1 MNEQG
6 NLLLAIVLSLLILLG
21 FQYFFEK
28 PELKKE
34 AERKSSSEQKEDLI
48 KNSVDS
54 EDNITGYLKLED
66 ALDKDKR
73 IKIDSSRL
81 QGSISLK
88 GLKIDDLTFK
98 DYKDSLNKEDKL
110 VTLFKPTTTQGGYFS
125 NFGWAKISKDEDFD
139 LPDDQTIWNTN
150 SKKISDKNPAIF
162 SWTNNQGIQFEQEI
176 SIDENFMF
184 TIKQTVVNNTDKN
197 IRINPIAK
205 IRRTDTPKT
214 QGFFILHEGP
224 IGLANNV
231 LEEIDYKD
239 LKKKRKIEY
248 NSKGGWFGITDKY
261 WLATL
266 IPDQNSN
273 VTTTYN
279 FYTINNKEKYQ
290 VDYTGGII
298 EIPSNKSITI
308 ENLLYAGAKEVKI
321 LDKYEE
327 QYSIPRLDF
336 AIDFGWYYFLTKPFL
351 YILIFFK
358 NITGNFGISIILLTL
373 LIKLV
378 FFPLANKSY
387 IAMQKMKE
395 LQPQLIR
402 IKEMYKND
410 KTKLN
415 QEMMALYKRE
425 KVNPAAG
432 CLPILIQIPVFFA
445 LYKIL
450 FVSLEMRHAPF
461 YLWIN
466 DLSVA
471 DPTSVLN
478 LFGLL
483 PYDPNFLPKII
494 NVGIWPIIMGTTMW
508 LQQKLN
514 PQPTDPM
521 QAKIFMFLPIFFTII
536 LAPFPSG
543 LVIYWTANNV
553 LSMGQQILIK
563 KKDGKKKIIFRAIKN

>member
-1 MNEQG
+1 MNDQG

-21 FQYFFEK
+21 FQYFFEA
-28 PELKKE
+28 PEMKKE
-34 AERKSSSEQKEDLI
+34 AEKKNLEQVENF
-48 KNSVDS
+48 KNNNSTS
-54 EDNITGYLKLED
+54 IEDNISGYLELND
-66 ALDKDKR
+66 ALNKDER
-73 IKIDSSRL
+73 IKIDTLRL

-98 DYKDSLNKEDKL
+98 DYKDTLNTDDNL
-110 VTLFKPTTTQGGYFS
+110 VTLFKPSSTKGGYFS
-125 NFGWAKISKDEDFD
+125 NFGWIKASSDENFD
-139 LPDDQTIWNTN
+139 LPNDQTIWKTN
-150 SKKISDKNPAIF
+150 SKKITNENSATF
-162 SWTNNQGIQFEQEI
+162 SWKNDQGVQFEQEI
-176 SIDENFMF
+176 LIDENYMF
-184 TIKQTVVNNTDKN
+184 TIKQKVINNTDKDIN
-197 IRINPIAK
+197 ISPVAK
-205 IRRTDTPKT
+205 ISRTDTPKT

-224 IGLANNV
+224 IGVVDNV

-239 LKKKRKIEY
+239 LKKNIGPIEY

-273 VTTTYN
+273 VIARYQ
-279 FYTINNKEKYQ
+279 FYTKNNKEKYQ
-290 VDYTGGII
+290 VDYKGGII
-298 EIPSNKSITI
+298 EIPSNKSVTI
-308 ENLLYAGAKEVKI
+308 KNLLYAGAKEIKL
-321 LDKYEE
+321 LDKYEK
-327 QYSIPRLDF
+327 QYSVPRLDF

-351 YILIFFK
+351 YLLIFFK
-358 NITGNFGISIILLTL
+358 NISGNFGVSIILLTL

-395 LQPQLIR
+395 LQPQLLR
-402 IKEMYKND
+402 IKETHKND
-410 KTKLN
+410 KAKLN

-450 FVSLEMRHAPF
+450 FVSLEMRQAPF
-461 YLWIN
+461 YLWIH
-466 DLSVA
+466 DLSIA
-471 DPTSVLN
+471 DPTSILN

-494 NVGIWPIIMGTTMW
+494 NIGIWPLIMGGTMW
-508 LQQKLN
+508 LQMRLN
-514 PQPTDPM
+514 PQPTDPV
-521 QAKIFMFLPIFFTII
+521 QAKIFMFLPIFFTFI

-553 LSMGQQILIK
+553 LSMAQQILIK
-563 KKDGKKKIIFRAIKN
+563 KRMEKEKK

>member
-1 MNEQG
+1 MKEQG

-21 FQYFFEK
+21 FQYFFEGPK
-28 PELKKE
+28 IKKE
-34 AERKSSSEQKEDLI
+34 AEKKKYLKQTEESLKNNAANLEDE
-48 KNSVDS
+48 VV
-54 EDNITGYLKLED
+54 GYLELDD
-66 ALDKDKR
+66 ALNKNER
-73 IKIDSSRL
+73 IKIDAPRL

-88 GLKIDDLTFK
+88 GIKIDDLTFK
-98 DYKDSLNKEDKL
+98 DYKETLDEDDKL
-110 VTLFKPTTTQGGYFS
+110 VTLFKPGSTKGGYFS
-125 NFGWAKISKDEDFD
+125 NFGWIKASSDENFD
-139 LPDDQTIWNTN
+139 LPNDQTVWSTN
-150 SKKISDKNPAIF
+150 SKKITNKKSATF

-176 SIDENFMF
+176 LVDEDFMF
-184 TIKQTVVNNTDKN
+184 TIKQKIINNSNKD
-197 IRINPIAK
+197 ISLIPVGK
-205 IRRTDTPKT
+205 ISRTDTPET
-214 QGFFILHEGP
+214 LGFFILHEGP
-224 IGLANNV
+224 IGVVDNV

-239 LKKKRKIEY
+239 LKKNIGPIEY

-261 WLATL
+261 WLATI
-266 IPDQNSN
+266 IPDQSSN
-273 VTTTYN
+273 VIARYQ
-279 FYTINNKEKYQ
+279 FYTKNNKEKYQ
-290 VDYTGGII
+290 VDFKGGIV

-308 ENLLYAGAKEVKI
+308 KNLLYAGAKEIKL
-321 LDKYEE
+321 LDKYEKE
-327 QYSIPRLDF
+327 YSIPRLDF

-358 NITGNFGISIILLTL
+358 NISGNFGVSIILLTL
-373 LIKLV
+373 LIKLI

-387 IAMQKMKE
+387 VAMQKMKE
-395 LQPQLIR
+395 LQPQLLR
-402 IKEMYKND
+402 IKETYKND
-410 KTKLN
+410 KVKLN

-461 YLWIN
+461 YLWIQ

-471 DPTSVLN
+471 DPTSILN

-483 PYDPNFLPKII
+483 PYDPNFLPKMVNI
-494 NVGIWPIIMGTTMW
+494 GIWPLIMGISMW

-521 QAKIFMFLPIFFTII
+521 QAKIFKFLPIFFTFI

-553 LSMGQQILIK
+553 LSMAQQILIK
-563 KKDGKKKIIFRAIKN
+563 QRMKKEKK

>member
-1 MNEQG
+1 MNDQG

-21 FQYFFEK
+21 FQYFFEAPK
-28 PELKKE
+28 MKKD
-34 AERKSSSEQKEDLI
+34 AERKKYLKETENLL
-48 KNSVDS
+48 
-54 EDNITGYLKLED
+54 EDNLTNLENGIVGYLELED
-66 ALDKDKR
+66 ALSKNER
-73 IKIDSSRL
+73 IKIDAPRL
-81 QGSISLK
+81 QGSISLE
-88 GLKIDDLTFK
+88 GLKIDDLIFK
-98 DYKDSLNKEDKL
+98 NYKETLDDDSKL
-110 VTLFKPTTTQGGYFS
+110 VNLFKPSSTKGGYFS
-125 NFGWAKISKDEDFD
+125 NFGWIKASSEESFD
-139 LPDDQTIWNTN
+139 LPNDQTIWSTN
-150 SKKISDKNPAIF
+150 SKKITANNPTVF
-162 SWTNNQGIQFEQEI
+162 SWTNDQGIQFEQEI
-176 SIDENFMF
+176 LIDENYMF
-184 TIKQTVVNNTDKN
+184 TIKQKVTNNTDKN
-197 IRINPIAK
+197 ISITPVAK
-205 IRRTDTPKT
+205 ISRTDTPKT

-224 IGLANNV
+224 IGVIDNV
-231 LEEIDYKD
+231 LEELDYKD
-239 LKKKRKIEY
+239 LKKNIGPIEY
-248 NSKGGWFGITDKY
+248 KSKGGWFGITDKY

-273 VTTTYN
+273 VVARYQ
-279 FYTINNKEKYQ
+279 FYTKNNKEKYQ
-290 VDYTGGII
+290 VDYKGGII
-298 EIPSNKSITI
+298 EIPSNQSVTI
-308 ENLLYAGAKEVKI
+308 QNLLYAGAKEVKL
-321 LDKYEE
+321 LDKYEK
-327 QYSIPRLDF
+327 QYSVPRLDF

-351 YILIFFK
+351 YILIFFN
-358 NITGNFGISIILLTL
+358 NIFGNFGVSIILLTL

-387 IAMQKMKE
+387 IAMHKMKE
-395 LQPQLIR
+395 LQPQLMR

-410 KTKLN
+410 KVKLN

-450 FVSLEMRHAPF
+450 FVSLEMRQAPF
-461 YLWIN
+461 YFWIS

-471 DPTSVLN
+471 DPTSILN

-494 NVGIWPIIMGTTMW
+494 NIGIWPLLMGGTMW
-508 LQQKLN
+508 LQQRLN

-521 QAKIFMFLPIFFTII
+521 QAKIFTFLPIFFTFV

-563 KKDGKKKIIFRAIKN
+563 KKMERQKK

>member
-1 MNEQG
+1 
-6 NLLLAIVLSLLILLG
+6 
-21 FQYFFEK
+21 
-28 PELKKE
+28 
-34 AERKSSSEQKEDLI
+34 
-48 KNSVDS
+48 
-54 EDNITGYLKLED
+54 
-66 ALDKDKR
+66 
-73 IKIDSSRL
+73 
-81 QGSISLK
+81 
-88 GLKIDDLTFK
+88 
-98 DYKDSLNKEDKL
+98 
-110 VTLFKPTTTQGGYFS
+110 
-125 NFGWAKISKDEDFD
+125 
-139 LPDDQTIWNTN
+139 
-150 SKKISDKNPAIF
+150 
-162 SWTNNQGIQFEQEI
+162 
-176 SIDENFMF
+176 MF

-298 EIPSNKSITI
+298 DIPSNKSITI

-521 QAKIFMFLPIFFTII
+521 QAKIFMFLPIFFTFI

-563 KKDGKKKIIFRAIKN
+563 KKMERKK

>member
-139 LPDDQTIWNTN
+139 LPGDQTIWNTN

-521 QAKIFMFLPIFFTII
+521 QAKIFMFLPIFFTFI

-563 KKDGKKKIIFRAIKN
+563 KKMERKK

>member
-521 QAKIFMFLPIFFTII
+521 QAKIFMFLPIFFTFI

-563 KKDGKKKIIFRAIKN
+563 KKMERKK

>member
-66 ALDKDKR
+66 ALDKDER

-110 VTLFKPTTTQGGYFS
+110 VTLFKPTKTQGGYFS
-125 NFGWAKISKDEDFD
+125 NFGWAKTSKDEDFD

-239 LKKKRKIEY
+239 LKKKKKIEY

-521 QAKIFMFLPIFFTII
+521 QAKIFMFLPIFFTFI

-563 KKDGKKKIIFRAIKN
+563 KKMERKK

>member
-1 MNEQG
+1 M
-6 NLLLAIVLSLLILLG
+6 
-21 FQYFFEK
+21 
-28 PELKKE
+28 
-34 AERKSSSEQKEDLI
+34 
-48 KNSVDS
+48 
-54 EDNITGYLKLED
+54 
-66 ALDKDKR
+66 
-73 IKIDSSRL
+73 
-81 QGSISLK
+81 
-88 GLKIDDLTFK
+88 
-98 DYKDSLNKEDKL
+98 
-110 VTLFKPTTTQGGYFS
+110 
-125 NFGWAKISKDEDFD
+125 
-139 LPDDQTIWNTN
+139 
-150 SKKISDKNPAIF
+150 
-162 SWTNNQGIQFEQEI
+162 
-176 SIDENFMF
+176 
-184 TIKQTVVNNTDKN
+184 
-197 IRINPIAK
+197 
-205 IRRTDTPKT
+205 
-214 QGFFILHEGP
+214 HEGP
-224 IGLANNV
+224 IGIIDGI
-231 LEEIDYKD
+231 LEELDYKD
-239 LKKKRKIEY
+239 LKKNIGPIEY
-248 NSKGGWFGITDKY
+248 KSKGGWMGTTDKY

-273 VTTTYN
+273 IVARYQ
-279 FYTINNKEKYQ
+279 FYTKNNKEKYQ
-290 VDYTGGII
+290 VDYKGGII
-298 EIPSNKSITI
+298 EIPSNKSATI
-308 ENLLYAGAKEVKI
+308 QNLLYAGAKEVEL
-321 LDKYEE
+321 LDIYEK

-351 YILIFFK
+351 YILIFFQ
-358 NITGNFGISIILLTL
+358 NIFGNFGVSIILLTL

-395 LQPQLIR
+395 LQPQLMR
-402 IKEMYKND
+402 LKEMHKND
-410 KTKLN
+410 KVKLN

-471 DPTSVLN
+471 DPTSILN

-494 NVGIWPIIMGTTMW
+494 NIGIWPLLMGGTMW

-514 PQPTDPM
+514 PQPTDPI
-521 QAKIFMFLPIFFTII
+521 QAKIFTFLPIFFTFV

-563 KKDGKKKIIFRAIKN
+563 KKMEKEKNKI

>member
-1 MNEQG
+1 MKEQG

-21 FQYFFEK
+21 FQYFFESPK
-28 PELKKE
+28 MEKEVEKKKQLK
-34 AERKSSSEQKEDLI
+34 QTEDSL
-48 KNSVDS
+48 KNNLANL
-54 EDNITGYLKLED
+54 EDEVFGYLELDD
-66 ALDKDKR
+66 ALNKDER
-73 IKIDSSRL
+73 IKIDAPRL

-98 DYKDSLNKEDKL
+98 DYKETLNEDDKL
-110 VTLFKPTTTQGGYFS
+110 VTLFKPSSTKGGYFS
-125 NFGWAKISKDEDFD
+125 NFGWIKASSDENFD
-139 LPDDQTIWNTN
+139 VPNDQTVWSTN
-150 SKKISDKNPAIF
+150 SKKITNKNSATF
-162 SWTNNQGIQFEQEI
+162 FWTNNQGIQFEQEI
-176 SIDENFMF
+176 LVDENYMF
-184 TIKQTVVNNTDKN
+184 TIKQKITNNSNKN
-197 IRINPIAK
+197 ISLSPVGK
-205 IRRTDTPKT
+205 ISRTDTPKT

-224 IGLANNV
+224 IGIIDNV

-239 LKKKRKIEY
+239 LKKNIGPIEY

-261 WLATL
+261 WLATI
-266 IPDQNSN
+266 IPDQSSN
-273 VTTTYN
+273 VIARYQ
-279 FYTINNKEKYQ
+279 FYTKNNKEKYQ
-290 VDYTGGII
+290 VDFKGGIV

-308 ENLLYAGAKEVKI
+308 KNLLYAGAKEIKL
-321 LDKYEE
+321 LDKYEKE
-327 QYSIPRLDF
+327 YSIPRLDF

-358 NITGNFGISIILLTL
+358 NISGNFGVSIILLTL
-373 LIKLV
+373 LIKLI

-387 IAMQKMKE
+387 VAMQKMKE
-395 LQPQLIR
+395 LQPQLLR
-402 IKEMYKND
+402 IKETYKND
-410 KTKLN
+410 KVKLN

-461 YLWIN
+461 YLWIQ

-471 DPTSVLN
+471 DPTSILN

-483 PYDPNFLPKII
+483 PYDPNFLPKMVNI
-494 NVGIWPIIMGTTMW
+494 GIWPLIMGISMW
-508 LQQKLN
+508 IQQKLN

-521 QAKIFMFLPIFFTII
+521 QAKIFKFLPIFFTFI

-553 LSMGQQILIK
+553 LSMAQQILIK
-563 KKDGKKKIIFRAIKN
+563 QRMKKEKK

>member
-66 ALDKDKR
+66 ALDKDER

-110 VTLFKPTTTQGGYFS
+110 VTLFKPTKTQGGYFS
-125 NFGWAKISKDEDFD
+125 NFGWAKTSKDEDFD
-139 LPDDQTIWNTN
+139 LPGDQTIWNTN

-239 LKKKRKIEY
+239 LKKKKKIEY

-521 QAKIFMFLPIFFTII
+521 QAKIFMFLPIFFTFI

-563 KKDGKKKIIFRAIKN
+563 KKMERKK

>member
-1 MNEQG
+1 MKEQG

-21 FQYFFEK
+21 FQYFFESPK
-28 PELKKE
+28 IEKEVEKKKQLK
-34 AERKSSSEQKEDLI
+34 QTEDSL
-48 KNSVDS
+48 KNNLANL
-54 EDNITGYLKLED
+54 EDEVVGYLELDD
-66 ALDKDKR
+66 ALNKDER
-73 IKIDSSRL
+73 IKIDAPRL

-98 DYKDSLNKEDKL
+98 DYKETLDEDDKL
-110 VTLFKPTTTQGGYFS
+110 VTLFKPGSTKGGYFS
-125 NFGWAKISKDEDFD
+125 NFGWIKASSDENFD
-139 LPDDQTIWNTN
+139 LPNDQTVWSTN
-150 SKKISDKNPAIF
+150 SKKITNKKSATF

-176 SIDENFMF
+176 LVDENYMF
-184 TIKQTVVNNTDKN
+184 TIKQKITNNSNKN
-197 IRINPIAK
+197 ISLSPVGK
-205 IRRTDTPKT
+205 ISRTDTPKT

-224 IGLANNV
+224 IGIIDNV

-239 LKKKRKIEY
+239 LKKNIGPIEY

-261 WLATL
+261 WLATI
-266 IPDQNSN
+266 IPDQSSN
-273 VTTTYN
+273 VIARYQ
-279 FYTINNKEKYQ
+279 FYTKNNKEKYQ
-290 VDYTGGII
+290 VDFKGGIV

-308 ENLLYAGAKEVKI
+308 KNLLYAGAKEIKL
-321 LDKYEE
+321 LDKYEKE
-327 QYSIPRLDF
+327 YSIPRLDF

-358 NITGNFGISIILLTL
+358 NISGNFGVSIILLTL
-373 LIKLV
+373 LIKLI

-387 IAMQKMKE
+387 VAMQKMKE
-395 LQPQLIR
+395 LQPQLLR
-402 IKEMYKND
+402 IKETYKND
-410 KTKLN
+410 KVKLN

-461 YLWIN
+461 YLWIQ

-471 DPTSVLN
+471 DPTSILN

-483 PYDPNFLPKII
+483 PYDPNFLPKMI
-494 NVGIWPIIMGTTMW
+494 NIGIWPLIMGISMW
-508 LQQKLN
+508 IQQKLN

-521 QAKIFMFLPIFFTII
+521 QAKIFKFLPIFFTFI

-553 LSMGQQILIK
+553 FSMAQQILIK
-563 KKDGKKKIIFRAIKN
+563 QRMKKEKK

>member
-1 MNEQG
+1 MKEQG

-21 FQYFFEK
+21 FQYFFESPK
-28 PELKKE
+28 IEKEVEKKKQLK
-34 AERKSSSEQKEDLI
+34 QTEDSL
-48 KNSVDS
+48 KNNLANL
-54 EDNITGYLKLED
+54 EDEVFGYLELDD
-66 ALDKDKR
+66 ALNKDER
-73 IKIDSSRL
+73 IKIDAPRL

-98 DYKDSLNKEDKL
+98 DYKETLDEDGKL
-110 VTLFKPTTTQGGYFS
+110 VTLFKPSSTKGGYFS
-125 NFGWAKISKDEDFD
+125 NFGWIKASSEEKFD
-139 LPDDQTIWNTN
+139 LPNDQTVWSTN
-150 SKKISDKNPAIF
+150 SKKITNKKSATF

-176 SIDENFMF
+176 LVDEDFMF
-184 TIKQTVVNNTDKN
+184 TIKQKIINNSNKD
-197 IRINPIAK
+197 ISLIPVGK
-205 IRRTDTPKT
+205 ISRTDTPKT

-224 IGLANNV
+224 IGVVDNV

-239 LKKKRKIEY
+239 LKKNIGPIEY

-261 WLATL
+261 WLATI
-266 IPDQNSN
+266 IPDQSSN
-273 VTTTYN
+273 VIARYQ
-279 FYTINNKEKYQ
+279 FYTKNNKEKYQ
-290 VDYTGGII
+290 VDFKGGIV

-308 ENLLYAGAKEVKI
+308 KSLLYAGAKEIKL
-321 LDKYEE
+321 LDKYEKE
-327 QYSIPRLDF
+327 YSIPRLDF

-358 NITGNFGISIILLTL
+358 KISGNFGVSIILLTL
-373 LIKLV
+373 LIKLI

-387 IAMQKMKE
+387 VAMQKMKE
-395 LQPQLIR
+395 LQPQLLR
-402 IKEMYKND
+402 IKETYKND
-410 KTKLN
+410 KVKLN

-432 CLPILIQIPVFFA
+432 CLPIIIQIPVFFA

-450 FVSLEMRHAPF
+450 FVSIELYQAPF
-461 YLWIN
+461 YFWIR

-471 DPTSVLN
+471 DPTSILN

-483 PYDPNFLPKII
+483 PYDPNFLPKMI
-494 NVGIWPIIMGTTMW
+494 NIGIWPLIMGISMW
-508 LQQKLN
+508 IQQKLN

-521 QAKIFMFLPIFFTII
+521 QAKIFKFLPIFFTFI

-553 LSMGQQILIK
+553 LSMAQQILIK
-563 KKDGKKKIIFRAIKN
+563 QRMKKEKK

>member
-1 MNEQG
+1 MKEQG

-21 FQYFFEK
+21 FQYFFESPK
-28 PELKKE
+28 MEKEVEKKKQLK
-34 AERKSSSEQKEDLI
+34 QTEDSL
-48 KNSVDS
+48 KNNLANL
-54 EDNITGYLKLED
+54 EDEVVGYLELDD
-66 ALDKDKR
+66 ALNKDER
-73 IKIDSSRL
+73 IKIDAPRL

-88 GLKIDDLTFK
+88 GIKIDDLTFK
-98 DYKDSLNKEDKL
+98 DYKETLDEDDKL
-110 VTLFKPTTTQGGYFS
+110 VTLFKPGSTKGGYFS
-125 NFGWAKISKDEDFD
+125 NFGWIKASSDENFD
-139 LPDDQTIWNTN
+139 LPNDQTVWSTN
-150 SKKISDKNPAIF
+150 SKKITNKNSATF

-176 SIDENFMF
+176 LVDEDFMF
-184 TIKQTVVNNTDKN
+184 TIKQKIINNSNKD
-197 IRINPIAK
+197 ISLIPVGK
-205 IRRTDTPKT
+205 ISRTDTPET
-214 QGFFILHEGP
+214 LGFFILHEGP
-224 IGLANNV
+224 IGVVDNV

-239 LKKKRKIEY
+239 LKKNIGPIEY

-261 WLATL
+261 WLATI
-266 IPDQNSN
+266 IPDQSSN
-273 VTTTYN
+273 VIARYQ
-279 FYTINNKEKYQ
+279 FYTKNNKEKYQ
-290 VDYTGGII
+290 VDFKGGIV

-308 ENLLYAGAKEVKI
+308 KNLLYAGAKEIKL
-321 LDKYEE
+321 LDKYEKE
-327 QYSIPRLDF
+327 YSIPRLDF

-358 NITGNFGISIILLTL
+358 NISGNFGVSIILLTL
-373 LIKLV
+373 LIKLI

-387 IAMQKMKE
+387 VAMQKMKE
-395 LQPQLIR
+395 LQPQLLR
-402 IKEMYKND
+402 IKETYKND
-410 KTKLN
+410 KVKLN

-461 YLWIN
+461 YLWIQ

-471 DPTSVLN
+471 DPTSILN

-483 PYDPNFLPKII
+483 PYDPNFLPKMVNI
-494 NVGIWPIIMGTTMW
+494 GIWPLIMGISMW
-508 LQQKLN
+508 IQQKLN

-521 QAKIFMFLPIFFTII
+521 QAKIFKFLPIFFTFI

-553 LSMGQQILIK
+553 LSMAQQILIK
-563 KKDGKKKIIFRAIKN
+563 QRMKKEKK

>member
-1 MNEQG
+1 
-6 NLLLAIVLSLLILLG
+6 
-21 FQYFFEK
+21 
-28 PELKKE
+28 
-34 AERKSSSEQKEDLI
+34 
-48 KNSVDS
+48 
-54 EDNITGYLKLED
+54 
-66 ALDKDKR
+66 
-73 IKIDSSRL
+73 
-81 QGSISLK
+81 
-88 GLKIDDLTFK
+88 
-98 DYKDSLNKEDKL
+98 
-110 VTLFKPTTTQGGYFS
+110 
-125 NFGWAKISKDEDFD
+125 
-139 LPDDQTIWNTN
+139 
-150 SKKISDKNPAIF
+150 
-162 SWTNNQGIQFEQEI
+162 
-176 SIDENFMF
+176 MF

-415 QEMMALYKRE
+415 QEMMAL
-425 KVNPAAG
+425 
-432 CLPILIQIPVFFA
+432 
-445 LYKIL
+445 
-450 FVSLEMRHAPF
+450 
-461 YLWIN
+461 
-466 DLSVA
+466 
-471 DPTSVLN
+471 
-478 LFGLL
+478 
-483 PYDPNFLPKII
+483 
-494 NVGIWPIIMGTTMW
+494 
-508 LQQKLN
+508 
-514 PQPTDPM
+514 
-521 QAKIFMFLPIFFTII
+521 
-536 LAPFPSG
+536 
-543 LVIYWTANNV
+543 
-553 LSMGQQILIK
+553 
-563 KKDGKKKIIFRAIKN
+563 

>member
-1 MNEQG
+1 MKEQG

-21 FQYFFEK
+21 FQYFFESPK
-28 PELKKE
+28 MEKEVEKKKQLK
-34 AERKSSSEQKEDLI
+34 QTEDSL
-48 KNSVDS
+48 KNNLANL
-54 EDNITGYLKLED
+54 EDEVVGYLELDD
-66 ALDKDKR
+66 ALNKNER
-73 IKIDSSRL
+73 IKIDAPRL

-98 DYKDSLNKEDKL
+98 DYKETLDEDDKL
-110 VTLFKPTTTQGGYFS
+110 VTLFKPGSTKGGYFS
-125 NFGWAKISKDEDFD
+125 NFGWIKASSDENFD
-139 LPDDQTIWNTN
+139 LPNDQTVWSTN
-150 SKKISDKNPAIF
+150 SKKITNKKSATF

-176 SIDENFMF
+176 LVDEDFMF
-184 TIKQTVVNNTDKN
+184 TIKQKIINNSNKD
-197 IRINPIAK
+197 ISLIPVGK
-205 IRRTDTPKT
+205 ISRTDTPET
-214 QGFFILHEGP
+214 LGFFILHEGP
-224 IGLANNV
+224 IGVVDNV

-239 LKKKRKIEY
+239 LKKNIGPIEY

-261 WLATL
+261 WLATI
-266 IPDQNSN
+266 IPDQSSN
-273 VTTTYN
+273 VIARYQ
-279 FYTINNKEKYQ
+279 FYTKNNKEKYQ
-290 VDYTGGII
+290 VDFKGGIV

-308 ENLLYAGAKEVKI
+308 KSLLYAGAKEIKL
-321 LDKYEE
+321 LDKYEKE
-327 QYSIPRLDF
+327 YSIPRLDF

-358 NITGNFGISIILLTL
+358 NISGNFGVSIILLTL
-373 LIKLV
+373 LIKLI

-387 IAMQKMKE
+387 VAMQKMKE
-395 LQPQLIR
+395 LQPQLLR
-402 IKEMYKND
+402 IKETYKND
-410 KTKLN
+410 KVKLN

-432 CLPILIQIPVFFA
+432 CLPIIIQIPVFFA

-461 YLWIN
+461 YLWIQ

-471 DPTSVLN
+471 DPTSILN

-483 PYDPNFLPKII
+483 PYDPNFLPKMVNI
-494 NVGIWPIIMGTTMW
+494 GIWPLIMGISMW
-508 LQQKLN
+508 IQQKLN

-521 QAKIFMFLPIFFTII
+521 QAKIFKFLPIFFTFI

-553 LSMGQQILIK
+553 LSMAQQILIK
-563 KKDGKKKIIFRAIKN
+563 QRMKKEKK

>member
-1 MNEQG
+1 MKEQG

-21 FQYFFEK
+21 FQYFFESPK
-28 PELKKE
+28 IEKEVEKKKQLK
-34 AERKSSSEQKEDLI
+34 QTEDSL
-48 KNSVDS
+48 KNNLGNL
-54 EDNITGYLKLED
+54 EDEVFGYLELDD
-66 ALDKDKR
+66 ALNKDER
-73 IKIDSSRL
+73 IKIDAPRL

-98 DYKDSLNKEDKL
+98 DYKETLDEDDKL
-110 VTLFKPTTTQGGYFS
+110 VTLFKPGSTKGGYFS
-125 NFGWAKISKDEDFD
+125 NFGWIKASSDENFD
-139 LPDDQTIWNTN
+139 LPNDQTVWSTN
-150 SKKISDKNPAIF
+150 SKKITNKKSATF

-176 SIDENFMF
+176 LVDEDFMF
-184 TIKQTVVNNTDKN
+184 TIKQKIINNSNKD
-197 IRINPIAK
+197 ISLIPVGK
-205 IRRTDTPKT
+205 ISRTDTPET
-214 QGFFILHEGP
+214 LGFFILHEGP
-224 IGLANNV
+224 IGVVDNV

-239 LKKKRKIEY
+239 LKKNIGPIEY

-261 WLATL
+261 WLATI
-266 IPDQNSN
+266 IPDQSSN
-273 VTTTYN
+273 VIARYQ
-279 FYTINNKEKYQ
+279 FYTKNNKEKYQ
-290 VDYTGGII
+290 VDFKGGIV

-308 ENLLYAGAKEVKI
+308 KSLLYAGAKEIKL
-321 LDKYEE
+321 LDKYEKE
-327 QYSIPRLDF
+327 YSIPRLDF

-358 NITGNFGISIILLTL
+358 NISGNFGVSIILLTL
-373 LIKLV
+373 LIKLI

-387 IAMQKMKE
+387 VAMQKMKE
-395 LQPQLIR
+395 LQPQLLR
-402 IKEMYKND
+402 IKETYKND
-410 KTKLN
+410 KVKLN

-461 YLWIN
+461 YLWIQ

-471 DPTSVLN
+471 DPTSILN

-483 PYDPNFLPKII
+483 PYDPNFLPKMI
-494 NVGIWPIIMGTTMW
+494 NIGIWPLIMGISMW
-508 LQQKLN
+508 IQQKLN

-521 QAKIFMFLPIFFTII
+521 QAKIFKFLPIFFTFI

-553 LSMGQQILIK
+553 LSMAQQILIK
-563 KKDGKKKIIFRAIKN
+563 QRMKKEKK

>member
-1 MNEQG
+1 MKEQG

-21 FQYFFEK
+21 FQYFFESPK
-28 PELKKE
+28 IKKE
-34 AERKSSSEQKEDLI
+34 AERKKQLEQTENLI
-48 KNSVDS
+48 KNNSNDV
-54 EDNITGYLKLED
+54 ENNIIGYLELDD
-66 ALDKDKR
+66 ALSKDQR
-73 IKIDSSRL
+73 IKIDAARL

-98 DYKDSLNKEDKL
+98 NYKEALDNEDKL
-110 VTLFKPTTTQGGYFS
+110 VTLFKPSSTKGGYFS
-125 NFGWAKISKDEDFD
+125 NFGWIKASTDEGFD
-139 LPDDQTIWNTN
+139 LPNDQTIWGTN
-150 SKKISDKNPAIF
+150 SKKITSNNPVTF
-162 SWTNNQGIQFEQEI
+162 SWTNKQGIQFEQEI
-176 SIDENFMF
+176 SIDENYMF
-184 TIKQTVVNNTDKN
+184 TIKQKVTNNTDKN
-197 IRINPIAK
+197 INVSPVAK
-205 IRRTDTPKT
+205 ISRTDTPDT

-224 IGLANNV
+224 IGVIDNI
-231 LEEIDYKD
+231 LEELDYKD
-239 LKKKRKIEY
+239 LKKNIGPIEY
-248 NSKGGWFGITDKY
+248 KSKGGWMGITDKY

-273 VTTTYN
+273 IVARYQ
-279 FYTINNKEKYQ
+279 FYTKNNKEKYQ
-290 VDYTGGII
+290 VDYKGGII

-308 ENLLYAGAKEVKI
+308 KNLLYAGAKEI
-321 LDKYEE
+321 NLLDKYEK

-351 YILIFFK
+351 YILIFFN
-358 NITGNFGISIILLTL
+358 NIFGNFGVSIILLTL

-387 IAMQKMKE
+387 VAMQKMKE
-395 LQPQLIR
+395 LQPQLLR
-402 IKEMYKND
+402 IKEMHKND
-410 KTKLN
+410 KVKLN

-450 FVSLEMRHAPF
+450 FVSLEMRQAPF

-471 DPTSVLN
+471 DPTSILN

-494 NVGIWPIIMGTTMW
+494 NIGIWPILMGLTMW

-514 PQPTDPM
+514 PQPTDPV
-521 QAKIFMFLPIFFTII
+521 QAKIFMFLPIFFTFI

-563 KKDGKKKIIFRAIKN
+563 KKMEKEKN

>member
-1 MNEQG
+1 MKEQG
-6 NLLLAIVLSLLILLG
+6 NLLFAIVLSLLILLG
-21 FQYFFEK
+21 FQYFFEAPK
-28 PELKKE
+28 MKKE
-34 AERKSSSEQKEDLI
+34 AERKKLEQTENLNNNSINKEDDI
-48 KNSVDS
+48 S
-54 EDNITGYLKLED
+54 GYLEINE
-66 ALDKDKR
+66 ALNKDNR
-73 IKIDSSRL
+73 IEIDTDRL
-81 QGSISLK
+81 KGSISVK
-88 GLKIDDLTFK
+88 GLKIDDLTLK
-98 DYKDSLNKEDKL
+98 NYKETLSENSES
-110 VTLFKPTTTQGGYFS
+110 VTLFKPSSTKGGYFS
-125 NFGWAKISKDEDFD
+125 NFGWIKATKEENYD
-139 LPDDQTIWNTN
+139 LPNDQTIWNTDA
-150 SKKISDKNPAIF
+150 KKI
-162 SWTNNQGIQFEQEI
+162 TNNNPITFYWINDQGIRFEQEI
-176 SIDENFMF
+176 IIDENYMF
-184 TIKQTVVNNTDKN
+184 KIKQKVFNNTDKN
-197 IRINPIAK
+197 INLNPVAK
-205 IRRTDTPKT
+205 ISRTDTPKT

-224 IGLANNV
+224 IGIIDNV

-239 LKKKRKIEY
+239 LKKNIGPLEY
-248 NSKGGWFGITDKY
+248 NTKGGWFGITDKY

-273 VTTTYN
+273 VVARYQ
-279 FYTINNKEKYQ
+279 FYTKNNKEKYQ
-290 VDYTGGII
+290 VDYKGGII

-308 ENLLYAGAKEVKI
+308 ENLLYAGAKEVKL
-321 LDKYEE
+321 LDKYEK

-358 NITGNFGISIILLTL
+358 NMFGNFGVSIILLTL

-387 IAMQKMKE
+387 VAMQKMKE

-415 QEMMALYKRE
+415 QEMMAFYKRE

-450 FVSLEMRHAPF
+450 FVSLEMRQAPF
-461 YLWIN
+461 YLWID
-466 DLSVA
+466 DLSIA
-471 DPTSVLN
+471 DPTSILN

-494 NVGIWPIIMGTTMW
+494 NIGIWPIIMGATMW

-521 QAKIFMFLPIFFTII
+521 QAKIFTFLPIFFTFI

-563 KKDGKKKIIFRAIKN
+563 KKMERKKNI

>member
-1 MNEQG
+1 MKEQG

-21 FQYFFEK
+21 FQYFFESPK
-28 PELKKE
+28 MEKEVEKKKQLK
-34 AERKSSSEQKEDLI
+34 QTEDSL
-48 KNSVDS
+48 KNNLANL
-54 EDNITGYLKLED
+54 EDEVFGYLELDD
-66 ALDKDKR
+66 ALNKDER
-73 IKIDSSRL
+73 IKIDAPRL

-98 DYKDSLNKEDKL
+98 DYKETLNEDDKL
-110 VTLFKPTTTQGGYFS
+110 VTLFKPSSTKGGYFS
-125 NFGWAKISKDEDFD
+125 NFGWIKASSDENFD
-139 LPDDQTIWNTN
+139 VPNDQTVWSTN
-150 SKKISDKNPAIF
+150 SKKITNKNSATF
-162 SWTNNQGIQFEQEI
+162 FWTNNQGIQFEQEI
-176 SIDENFMF
+176 LVDENYMF
-184 TIKQTVVNNTDKN
+184 TINQKITNNSNKN
-197 IRINPIAK
+197 ISLSPVGK
-205 IRRTDTPKT
+205 ISRTDTPKT

-224 IGLANNV
+224 IGIIDNV

-239 LKKKRKIEY
+239 LKKNIGPIEY

-261 WLATL
+261 WLATI
-266 IPDQNSN
+266 IPDQSSN
-273 VTTTYN
+273 VIARYQ
-279 FYTINNKEKYQ
+279 FYTKNNKEKYQ
-290 VDYTGGII
+290 VDFKGGIV

-308 ENLLYAGAKEVKI
+308 KSLLYAGAKEIKL
-321 LDKYEE
+321 LDKYEKE
-327 QYSIPRLDF
+327 YSIPRLDF

-358 NITGNFGISIILLTL
+358 NISGNFGVSIILLTL
-373 LIKLV
+373 LIKLI

-387 IAMQKMKE
+387 VAMQKMKE
-395 LQPQLIR
+395 LQPQLLR
-402 IKEMYKND
+402 IKETYKND
-410 KTKLN
+410 KVKLN

-461 YLWIN
+461 YLWIQ

-471 DPTSVLN
+471 DPTSILN

-483 PYDPNFLPKII
+483 PYDPNFLPKMVNI
-494 NVGIWPIIMGTTMW
+494 GIWPLIMGISMW
-508 LQQKLN
+508 IQQKLN

-521 QAKIFMFLPIFFTII
+521 QAKIFKFLPIFFTFI

-553 LSMGQQILIK
+553 LSMAQQILIK
-563 KKDGKKKIIFRAIKN
+563 QRMKKEKK

>member
-1 MNEQG
+1 MKEQG

-21 FQYFFEK
+21 FQYFFEAPK
-28 PELKKE
+28 MKKE
-34 AERKSSSEQKEDLI
+34 TERKKHLEQTEDLI
-48 KNSVDS
+48 KNNTNDL
-54 EDNITGYLKLED
+54 EDNITGYLEIDD
-66 ALDKDKR
+66 ALNKDQR
-73 IKIDSSRL
+73 IKIDATRL

-98 DYKDSLNKEDKL
+98 NYKETLNNDSKL
-110 VTLFKPTTTQGGYFS
+110 VTLFKPSSTRGGYFS
-125 NFGWAKISKDEDFD
+125 NFGWIKASTNEDFD
-139 LPDDQTIWNTN
+139 LPNDQTIWTAN
-150 SKKISDKNPAIF
+150 SKKITNNNPVIF
-162 SWTNNQGIQFEQEI
+162 SWTNEQGVQFEQEI
-176 SIDENFMF
+176 SIDENYMF
-184 TIKQTVVNNTDKN
+184 TIKQKVINNTDKN
-197 IRINPIAK
+197 ISISPVAK
-205 IRRTDTPKT
+205 ISRTDTPKT

-224 IGLANNV
+224 IGIIDGI
-231 LEEIDYKD
+231 LEELDYKD
-239 LKKKRKIEY
+239 LKKNIGPIEY
-248 NSKGGWFGITDKY
+248 KSKGGWMGITDKY

-273 VTTTYN
+273 IVARYQ
-279 FYTINNKEKYQ
+279 FYTKNNKEKYQ
-290 VDYTGGII
+290 VDYKGGII
-298 EIPSNKSITI
+298 EIPSNKSATI
-308 ENLLYAGAKEVKI
+308 QNLLYAGAKEVEL
-321 LDKYEE
+321 LDIYEK

-351 YILIFFK
+351 YILIFFQ
-358 NITGNFGISIILLTL
+358 NIFGNFGVSIILLTL

-395 LQPQLIR
+395 LQPQLMR
-402 IKEMYKND
+402 LKEMHKND
-410 KTKLN
+410 KVKLN

-471 DPTSVLN
+471 DPTSILN

-494 NVGIWPIIMGTTMW
+494 NIGIWPLLMGGTMW

-514 PQPTDPM
+514 PQPTDPI
-521 QAKIFMFLPIFFTII
+521 QAKIFTFLPIFFTFV

-563 KKDGKKKIIFRAIKN
+563 KKMEKEKNKI

>member
-1 MNEQG
+1 MKEQG

-21 FQYFFEK
+21 FQYFFESPK
-28 PELKKE
+28 IEKEVEKKKQLK
-34 AERKSSSEQKEDLI
+34 QTEDSL
-48 KNSVDS
+48 KNNLANL
-54 EDNITGYLKLED
+54 EDEVVGYLELDD
-66 ALDKDKR
+66 ALNKDER
-73 IKIDSSRL
+73 IKIDAPRL

-98 DYKDSLNKEDKL
+98 DYKETLNEDDKL
-110 VTLFKPTTTQGGYFS
+110 VTLFKPSSTKGGYFS
-125 NFGWAKISKDEDFD
+125 NFGWIKASSDENFD
-139 LPDDQTIWNTN
+139 VPNDQTVWSTN
-150 SKKISDKNPAIF
+150 SKKITNKNSATF
-162 SWTNNQGIQFEQEI
+162 FWTNNQGIQFEQEI
-176 SIDENFMF
+176 LVDENYMF
-184 TIKQTVVNNTDKN
+184 TIKQKITNNSNKN
-197 IRINPIAK
+197 ISLIPVGK
-205 IRRTDTPKT
+205 ISRTDTPET
-214 QGFFILHEGP
+214 LGFFILHEGP
-224 IGLANNV
+224 IGVVDNV

-239 LKKKRKIEY
+239 LKKNIGPIEY

-261 WLATL
+261 WLATI
-266 IPDQNSN
+266 IPDQSSN
-273 VTTTYN
+273 VIARYQ
-279 FYTINNKEKYQ
+279 FYTKNNKEKYQ
-290 VDYTGGII
+290 VDFKGGIV

-308 ENLLYAGAKEVKI
+308 KNLLYAGAKEIKL
-321 LDKYEE
+321 LDKYEKE
-327 QYSIPRLDF
+327 YSIPRLDF

-358 NITGNFGISIILLTL
+358 NITGNFGVSIILLTL
-373 LIKLV
+373 LIKLI

-387 IAMQKMKE
+387 VAMQKMKE
-395 LQPQLIR
+395 LQPQLLR
-402 IKEMYKND
+402 IKETYKND
-410 KTKLN
+410 KVKLN

-461 YLWIN
+461 YLWIQ

-471 DPTSVLN
+471 DPTSILN

-483 PYDPNFLPKII
+483 PYDPNFLPKMVNI
-494 NVGIWPIIMGTTMW
+494 GIWPLIMGISMW
-508 LQQKLN
+508 IQQKLN

-521 QAKIFMFLPIFFTII
+521 QAKIFKFLPIFFTFI

-553 LSMGQQILIK
+553 LSMAQQILIK
-563 KKDGKKKIIFRAIKN
+563 QRMKKEKK

>member
-21 FQYFFEK
+21 FNIFFEAPK
-28 PELKKE
+28 MKKE
-34 AERKSSSEQKEDLI
+34 AETKKQIEQTDNLI
-48 KNSVDS
+48 KNNADS
-54 EDNITGYLKLED
+54 SENNITGYLELND
-66 ALDKDKR
+66 ALSKDKR
-73 IKIDSSRL
+73 IKIDSPRL
-81 QGSISLK
+81 QGSINLK

-98 DYKDSLNKEDKL
+98 NYKKTLDKDSEL
-110 VTLFKPTTTQGGYFS
+110 VILFKPTTTEGGYFS
-125 NFGWAKISKDEDFD
+125 NFGWIKTSKDDDFD
-139 LPDDQTIWNTN
+139 LPDEETIWKAN
-150 SKKISDKNPAIF
+150 SKKISDKNSAIF
-162 SWTNNQGIQFEQEI
+162 SWKNNQGIEFEQEI
-176 SIDENFMF
+176 SIDEDFMF
-184 TIKQTVVNNTDKN
+184 TIKQKVLNNTDKK
-197 IRINPIAK
+197 IRIKPTAK

-224 IGLANNV
+224 IGIIDDV

-239 LKKKRKIEY
+239 LKKKKEIKY
-248 NSKGGWFGITDKY
+248 DSKGGWFGITDKY

-266 IPDQNSN
+266 IPDQNFN
-273 VTTTYN
+273 VTSRYN

-298 EIPSNKSITI
+298 EIPSNESIAI
-308 ENLLYAGAKEVKI
+308 ENLLYAGAKEVEL
-321 LDKYEE
+321 LDKYEK

-351 YILIFFK
+351 YLLIFFK

-387 IAMQKMKE
+387 VAMQKMKD
-395 LQPQLIR
+395 LQPQLLR
-402 IKEMYKND
+402 IKEMHKND
-410 KTKLN
+410 KVKLN

-450 FVSLEMRHAPF
+450 FVSLEMRQAPF
-461 YLWIN
+461 YFWIN

-471 DPTSVLN
+471 DPTSILN

-494 NVGIWPIIMGTTMW
+494 NIGIWPLIMGGTMY

-521 QAKIFMFLPIFFTII
+521 QAKIFMYLPIFFTFI

-563 KKDGKKKIIFRAIKN
+563 KKMEKQKK

>member
-34 AERKSSSEQKEDLI
+34 AERKSSSEPKEDLI

-66 ALDKDKR
+66 ALDKDER

-110 VTLFKPTTTQGGYFS
+110 VTLFKPTKTQGGYFS
-125 NFGWAKISKDEDFD
+125 NFGWAKTSKDEDFD

-239 LKKKRKIEY
+239 LKKKKKIEY

-521 QAKIFMFLPIFFTII
+521 QAKIFMFLPIFFTFI

-563 KKDGKKKIIFRAIKN
+563 KKMERKK

>member
-1 MNEQG
+1 MKEQG

-21 FQYFFEK
+21 FQYFFESPK
-28 PELKKE
+28 MEKEVEKKKQLK
-34 AERKSSSEQKEDLI
+34 QTEDSL
-48 KNSVDS
+48 KNNLANL
-54 EDNITGYLKLED
+54 EDEVVGYLELDD
-66 ALDKDKR
+66 ALNKDER
-73 IKIDSSRL
+73 IKIDAPRL

-98 DYKDSLNKEDKL
+98 DYKETLDEDDKL
-110 VTLFKPTTTQGGYFS
+110 VTLFKPGSTKGGYFS
-125 NFGWAKISKDEDFD
+125 NFGWIKASSDENFD
-139 LPDDQTIWNTN
+139 LPNDQTVWSTN
-150 SKKISDKNPAIF
+150 SKKITNKKSATF

-176 SIDENFMF
+176 LVDEDFMF
-184 TIKQTVVNNTDKN
+184 TIKQKIINNSNKD
-197 IRINPIAK
+197 ISLIPVGK
-205 IRRTDTPKT
+205 ISRTDTPET
-214 QGFFILHEGP
+214 LGFFILHEGP
-224 IGLANNV
+224 IGVVDNV

-239 LKKKRKIEY
+239 LKKNIGPIEY

-261 WLATL
+261 WLATI
-266 IPDQNSN
+266 IPDQSSN
-273 VTTTYN
+273 VIARYQ
-279 FYTINNKEKYQ
+279 FYTKNNKEKYQ
-290 VDYTGGII
+290 VDFKGGIV

-308 ENLLYAGAKEVKI
+308 KSLLYAGAKEIKL
-321 LDKYEE
+321 LDKYEKE
-327 QYSIPRLDF
+327 YSIPRLDF

-358 NITGNFGISIILLTL
+358 NISGNFGVSIILLTL
-373 LIKLV
+373 LIKLI

-387 IAMQKMKE
+387 VAMQKMKE
-395 LQPQLIR
+395 LQPQLLR
-402 IKEMYKND
+402 IKETYKND
-410 KTKLN
+410 KVKLN

-461 YLWIN
+461 YLWIQ

-471 DPTSVLN
+471 DPTSILN

-483 PYDPNFLPKII
+483 PYDPNFLPKMI
-494 NVGIWPIIMGTTMW
+494 NIGIWPLIMGISMW
-508 LQQKLN
+508 IQQKLN

-521 QAKIFMFLPIFFTII
+521 QAKIFKFLPIFFTFI

-553 LSMGQQILIK
+553 LSMAQQILIK
-563 KKDGKKKIIFRAIKN
+563 QRMKKEKK

>member
-1 MNEQG
+1 MKEQG

-21 FQYFFEK
+21 FQYFFESPK
-28 PELKKE
+28 MEKEVEKKKQLK
-34 AERKSSSEQKEDLI
+34 QTEDSL
-48 KNSVDS
+48 KNNLANL
-54 EDNITGYLKLED
+54 EDEVVGYLELDD
-66 ALDKDKR
+66 ALNKDER
-73 IKIDSSRL
+73 IKIDAPRL

-98 DYKDSLNKEDKL
+98 DYKETLNEDDKL
-110 VTLFKPTTTQGGYFS
+110 VTLFKPGSTKGGYFS
-125 NFGWAKISKDEDFD
+125 NFGWIKASSDENFD
-139 LPDDQTIWNTN
+139 LPNDQTVWSTN
-150 SKKISDKNPAIF
+150 SKKITNKKSATF

-176 SIDENFMF
+176 LVDEDFMF
-184 TIKQTVVNNTDKN
+184 TIKQKIINNSNKD
-197 IRINPIAK
+197 ISLIPVGK
-205 IRRTDTPKT
+205 ISRTDTPET
-214 QGFFILHEGP
+214 LGFFILHEGP
-224 IGLANNV
+224 IGVVDNV

-239 LKKKRKIEY
+239 LKKNIGPIEY

-261 WLATL
+261 WLATI
-266 IPDQNSN
+266 IPDQSSN
-273 VTTTYN
+273 VIARYQ
-279 FYTINNKEKYQ
+279 FYTKNNKEKYQ
-290 VDYTGGII
+290 VDFKGGIV

-308 ENLLYAGAKEVKI
+308 KNLLYAGAKEIKL
-321 LDKYEE
+321 LDKYEKE
-327 QYSIPRLDF
+327 YSIPRLDF

-358 NITGNFGISIILLTL
+358 NISGNFGVSIILLTL
-373 LIKLV
+373 LIKLI
-378 FFPLANKSY
+378 FYPLANKSY
-387 IAMQKMKE
+387 VAMQKMKE
-395 LQPQLIR
+395 LQPQLLR
-402 IKEMYKND
+402 IKETYKND
-410 KTKLN
+410 KVKLN

-461 YLWIN
+461 YLWIQ

-471 DPTSVLN
+471 DPTSILN

-483 PYDPNFLPKII
+483 PYDPNFLPKMI
-494 NVGIWPIIMGTTMW
+494 NIGIWPLIMGISMW
-508 LQQKLN
+508 IQQKLN

-521 QAKIFMFLPIFFTII
+521 QAKIFKFLPIFFTFI

-553 LSMGQQILIK
+553 LSMAQQILIK
-563 KKDGKKKIIFRAIKN
+563 QRMKKEKK

>member
-1 MNEQG
+1 MKEQG

-21 FQYFFEK
+21 FQYFFESPK
-28 PELKKE
+28 IEKEVEKKKQLK
-34 AERKSSSEQKEDLI
+34 QTEDSL
-48 KNSVDS
+48 KNNLANL
-54 EDNITGYLKLED
+54 EDEVVGYLELDD
-66 ALDKDKR
+66 ALNKDER
-73 IKIDSSRL
+73 IKIDAPRL

-88 GLKIDDLTFK
+88 GLKIDDLTLK
-98 DYKDSLNKEDKL
+98 DYKETLDEDDKL
-110 VTLFKPTTTQGGYFS
+110 VTLFKPGSTKGGYFS
-125 NFGWAKISKDEDFD
+125 NFGWIKASSDENFD
-139 LPDDQTIWNTN
+139 LPNDQTVWSTN
-150 SKKISDKNPAIF
+150 SKKITNKKSATF

-176 SIDENFMF
+176 LVDEDFMF
-184 TIKQTVVNNTDKN
+184 TIKQKIINNSNKD
-197 IRINPIAK
+197 ISLIPVGK
-205 IRRTDTPKT
+205 ISRTDTPET
-214 QGFFILHEGP
+214 LGFFILHEGP
-224 IGLANNV
+224 IGVVDNV

-239 LKKKRKIEY
+239 LKKNIGPIEY

-261 WLATL
+261 WLATI
-266 IPDQNSN
+266 IPDQSSN
-273 VTTTYN
+273 VIARYQ
-279 FYTINNKEKYQ
+279 FYTKNNKEKYQ
-290 VDYTGGII
+290 VDFKGGIV

-308 ENLLYAGAKEVKI
+308 KSLLYAGAKEIKL
-321 LDKYEE
+321 LDKYEKE
-327 QYSIPRLDF
+327 YSIPRLDF

-358 NITGNFGISIILLTL
+358 NISGNFGVSIILLTL
-373 LIKLV
+373 LIKLI

-387 IAMQKMKE
+387 VAMQKMKE
-395 LQPQLIR
+395 LQPQLLR
-402 IKEMYKND
+402 IKETYKND
-410 KTKLN
+410 KVKLN

-461 YLWIN
+461 YLWIQ

-471 DPTSVLN
+471 DPTSILN

-483 PYDPNFLPKII
+483 PYDPNFLPKMI
-494 NVGIWPIIMGTTMW
+494 NIGIWPLIMGISMW
-508 LQQKLN
+508 IQQKLN

-521 QAKIFMFLPIFFTII
+521 QAKIFKFLPIFFTFI

-553 LSMGQQILIK
+553 LSMAQQILIK
-563 KKDGKKKIIFRAIKN
+563 QRMKKEKK

>member
-66 ALDKDKR
+66 ALDKDER

-110 VTLFKPTTTQGGYFS
+110 VTLFKPTKTQGGYFS
-125 NFGWAKISKDEDFD
+125 NFGWAKTSKDEDFD

-290 VDYTGGII
+290 VDYTGGIV

-521 QAKIFMFLPIFFTII
+521 QAKIFMFLPIFFTFI

-563 KKDGKKKIIFRAIKN
+563 KKMERKK